1 MIFQCPDSVRSAG
14 TVLAASTELKST
26 TKISG
31 SLLPGSLQGS
41 LADAHDSLASY
52 EDTPAIS
59 VALLLQ
65 VPHFELFKKI
75 ENCLRMR
82 A

>member
-1 MIFQCPDSVRSAG
+1 
-14 TVLAASTELKST
+14 VLAASAELKFT
-26 TKISG
+26 IKISG

-41 LADAHDSLASY
+41 LADANDSLASY
-52 EDTPAIS
+52 EDTPATG

-65 VPHFELFKKI
+65 VPHFELFKKSKI
-75 ENCLRMR
+75 CLRMG